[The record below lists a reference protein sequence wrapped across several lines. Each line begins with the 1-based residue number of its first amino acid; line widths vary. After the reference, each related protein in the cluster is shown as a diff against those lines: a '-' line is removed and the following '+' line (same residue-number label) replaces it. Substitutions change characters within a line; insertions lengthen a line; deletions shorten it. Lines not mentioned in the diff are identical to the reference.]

1 MAQKELTPLSPQNS
15 SKPPSLFALWAVVVV
30 CAAPI
35 LAAFIV
41 YFFFKPTGSTNN
53 YGQLLMPQR
62 PAVTLNG
69 KTLEGQ
75 TFEFSQ
81 LSGKW
86 SMVIAAGS
94 SCDVVCQTQLYNMRQ
109 IRTSTGKNR
118 DRVER
123 IWLVIDNA
131 PIDIPLLKQHEGL
144 TVVRVEPARL
154 LPWLAA
160 RPEELAGRMWFV
172 DPRGN
177 LMMQYSPGA
186 DPKGIRQDLS
196 KLLYVNKV

>member
-1 MAQKELTPLSPQNS
+1 MAQKELDSPLPHSSNKPQ
-15 SKPPSLFALWAVVVV
+15 SLFALWAVVVV

-35 LAAFIV
+35 LAAFTV
-41 YFFFKPTGSTNN
+41 YFFFKPSGSTNN
-53 YGQLLMPQR
+53 YGQLLIPQR
-62 PAVTLNG
+62 PAVILNG

-86 SMVIAAGS
+86 SMVMVAGS
-94 SCDVVCQTQLYNMRQ
+94 SCDALCQAQLYQMRQ

-123 IWLVIDNA
+123 IWLVTDDA

-154 LPWLAA
+154 LPWLAG

-177 LMMQYSPGA
+177 LMMQYPPGA

-196 KLLYVNKV
+196 KLLYINKV